1 MREIILAS
9 QSQGRKE
16 VLEKYTKFKV
26 VPSNIYEN
34 KDYKDIKILTM
45 ALSFEK
51 GISISKNYAD
61 CIIIS
66 ADTMVDMDGENIG
79 KPKDYEDAYR
89 ILNKLRGKRHRI
101 VTGFSIISLADNFKY
116 TSCQESYVEF
126 KNFTDEELKAYLD
139 SYEFEGKAGAYTIGG
154 RGGLLISSIKGDYNN
169 IIGIPI
175 YKINEVLYK
184 YLNVN
189 FLWSGNGKK

>member
-61 CIIIS
+61 SIIIS

-79 KPKDYEDAYR
+79 KPKDYEDAYK
-89 ILNKLRGKRHRI
+89 ILNKLRGKKHRI
-101 VTGFSIISLADNFKY
+101 VTGFSIIL
-116 TSCQESYVEF
+116 
-126 KNFTDEELKAYLD
+126 
-139 SYEFEGKAGAYTIGG
+139 
-154 RGGLLISSIKGDYNN
+154 
-169 IIGIPI
+169 
-175 YKINEVLYK
+175 
-184 YLNVN
+184 
-189 FLWSGNGKK
+189 

>member
-61 CIIIS
+61 SIIIS

-79 KPKDYEDAYR
+79 KPKDYEDAYK
-89 ILNKLRGKRHRI
+89 ILNKLRGKKHRI

-169 IIGIPI
+169 IIGLPI

-189 FLWSGNGKK
+189 FLWSENGKK

>member
-51 GISISKNYAD
+51 RHKYKQKLCRFYNYF
-61 CIIIS
+61 S
-66 ADTMVDMDGENIG
+66 RYDG
-79 KPKDYEDAYR
+79 
-89 ILNKLRGKRHRI
+89 
-101 VTGFSIISLADNFKY
+101 
-116 TSCQESYVEF
+116 
-126 KNFTDEELKAYLD
+126 
-139 SYEFEGKAGAYTIGG
+139 
-154 RGGLLISSIKGDYNN
+154 
-169 IIGIPI
+169 
-175 YKINEVLYK
+175 
-184 YLNVN
+184 
-189 FLWSGNGKK
+189 